1 MKKRSAMYTIK
12 LRVNEKIY
20 KNLMRFLSRFNKEE
34 IQIIE
39 ENDEFL
45 SVQQYLE
52 KELQN
57 VESGKG
63 DFINMDQ
70 LDDHLEATI
79 RKYEANNP

>member
-1 MKKRSAMYTIK
+1 MYTIK